1 MPPPIV
7 RTGILDVYLLGR
19 KVGQIDYSSHRNEM
33 HFSYDAAYLSD
44 ADATRPTGVVR
55 AASSRRK
62 NSTAHRWMIDLTRNQ
77 RLVGKPWQAVGYD
90 SFLRIGNS

>member
-19 KVGQIDYSSHRNEM
+19 KVGQIDYSSHRNVM

-44 ADATRPTGVVR
+44 AD
-55 AASSRRK
+55 K
-62 NSTAHRWMIDLTRNQ
+62 STC
-77 RLVGKPWQAVGYD
+77 
-90 SFLRIGNS
+90 SFAEPD